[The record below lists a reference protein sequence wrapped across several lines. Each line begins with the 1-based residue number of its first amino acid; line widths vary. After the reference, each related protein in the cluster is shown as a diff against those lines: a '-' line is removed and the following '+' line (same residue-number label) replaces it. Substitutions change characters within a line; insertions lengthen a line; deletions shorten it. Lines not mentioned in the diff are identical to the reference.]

1 MVRAMTDDDDHD
13 DDMEGLHYFVR
24 WKSERNS
31 EEDGAAE

>member
-13 DDMEGLHYFVR
+13 DDMEGLHFVR